1 MTSTTKRRM
10 KMNDVKIESIS
21 TLVLGKDDIVVVNFP
36 PSNLPPSKLEE
47 YAKTMLGYIKD
58 IFTRSGYD
66 NQIIALANGMTITK
80 ITKEEN
86 ENGAL

>member
-47 YAKTMLGYIKD
+47 SMQKLCWGILKTFLLEVDM
-58 IFTRSGYD
+58 
-66 NQIIALANGMTITK
+66 ITK
-80 ITKEEN
+80 LLHWLM
-86 ENGAL
+86 A